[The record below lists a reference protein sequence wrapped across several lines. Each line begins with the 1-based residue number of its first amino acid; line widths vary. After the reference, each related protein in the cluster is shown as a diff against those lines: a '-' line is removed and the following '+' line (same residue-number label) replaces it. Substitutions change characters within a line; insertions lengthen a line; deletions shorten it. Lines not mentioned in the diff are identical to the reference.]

1 MRRFADFTPALLA
14 GLILLLPGHALA
26 QWKIVDEVRLGVYQH
41 DTPLVGT
48 HRESGAD
55 FGFEALSS
63 PIWNQSAPRF
73 VLGGLVNTNGQTDQ
87 IYAGFAGAWDFVHR
101 IFSQDDAFF
110 LEGMVGGAWHDG
122 KLDVRG
128 TPLAQHWKS
137 HGSRFL
143 FHTGF
148 DIGYRFNPKWS
159 LALTFFHISNANL
172 AQPNQ
177 GMNDIGLRV
186 GMRL

>member
-1 MRRFADFTPALLA
+1 MVALVAGFFFLFPAGA
-14 GLILLLPGHALA
+14 VA
-26 QWKIVDEVRLGVYQH
+26 QTKIVDEVRFAVYQH
-41 DTPLVGT
+41 DTPLIGF

-55 FGFEALSS
+55 FGLEALS
-63 PIWNQSAPRF
+63 PPLWAHYAPRF
-73 VLGGLVNTNGQTDQ
+73 VLGGIVNTNGQTDQ
-87 IYAGFAGAWDFVHR
+87 LYVGFASAYDFVHQ
-101 IFSQDDAFF
+101 IFTADDAFF
-110 LEGMVGGAWHDG
+110 IEGMVGGAVHDG

-137 HGSRFL
+137 HGSRFV

-148 DIGYRFNPKWS
+148 DIGYRFNPTWS

-172 AQPNQ
+172 AQPNE
-177 GMNDIGLRV
+177 GSNDIGLRL